1 MSIDTIARA
10 LRARDRELAEHKAL
24 ASVKCFGC
32 GASFV
37 YRGPHAAP
45 METRAGFAR
54 IGAAKT
60 TTPGFRPMIPTTRAN

>member
-10 LRARDRELAEHKAL
+10 LRARDRELAEHKAP

-37 YRGPHAAP
+37 YRGP
-45 METRAGFAR
+45 RAGFAR
-54 IGAAKT
+54 NGAART
-60 TTPGFRPMIPTTRAN
+60 MTPASRPMIPTTQAN